1 MKKPLREGKPTL
13 PLLVAMTRSADAER
27 QLIRHAIEHGELD
40 RLQDIIA
47 IVRQTGALQAT
58 RQAARDE
65 ADAAARALSALP
77 DSAARQALLDLCA
90 RSVERSS

>member
-1 MKKPLREGKPTL
+1 M
-13 PLLVAMTRSADAER
+13 ARSSDDDR

-40 RLQDIIA
+40 RLQDILA
-47 IVRQTGALQAT
+47 IVRRTGALQAT

-65 ADAAARALSALP
+65 ADAAIRALSALP
-77 DSAARQALLDLCA
+77 DSAARKALLELCA